1 MTCCSRCSRAA
12 YLRAPRRSPHSYAWS
27 PGGRYLAVTLHD
39 QVKVFDRRTGAT
51 GSIPASRPAVA
62 DVDGVT
68 RPPCAVGRLR

>member
-27 PGGRYLAVTLHD
+27 PGGRYLAATLHD

-51 GSIPASRPAVA
+51 GSIPAA
-62 DVDGVT
+62 DPRSLT
-68 RPPCAVGRLR
+68 WTA